1 MTVPATAHADP
12 FEVSTTDG
20 GPEIHL
26 LRTDKYKTLTLAWVL
41 ECPLDGSRGARALV
55 TDLLT
60 RGTASY
66 PDLSQLAARCEELY
80 AAEISSSASASG
92 DRQLLRFGLEV
103 VSDRFTSEPILDVA
117 VGLLEESLHRPPLED
132 GRFRADHFAQER
144 TNLVNAIEGLADD
157 KGLYAYRRLMEVM
170 HAGRPYALHPWGTA
184 DEARALTEEI
194 VRGAWSDA
202 IGLAPARLFI
212 VGDVDLEAAQ
222 KMAERLGA
230 GRTRAAPSRKRPVQV
245 AEPRE
250 TQRVRETEPLSQS
263 KLVMGYRMPE
273 PWLST
278 AAATLFGVVFGGGA
292 HSRLFK
298 RVREA
303 EGLAY
308 SCGSSV
314 LVDSGTLT
322 VQAGVDGKV
331 AGRVEE
337 LVGEELSRLAEDG
350 LPEDELEISRR
361 AQLRRLEN
369 LGDDPGS
376 VCGFRL
382 AALLSG
388 RRFVVAEAMDTVR
401 AVTRDDIVAV
411 AGAVSLDS
419 VFLLEGRG
427 S

>member
-1 MTVPATAHADP
+1 
-12 FEVSTTDG
+12 
-20 GPEIHL
+20 
-26 LRTDKYKTLTLAWVL
+26 
-41 ECPLDGSRGARALV
+41 
-55 TDLLT
+55 
-60 RGTASY
+60 
-66 PDLSQLAARCEELY
+66 
-80 AAEISSSASASG
+80 
-92 DRQLLRFGLEV
+92 
-103 VSDRFTSEPILDVA
+103 
-117 VGLLEESLHRPPLED
+117 
-132 GRFRADHFAQER
+132 
-144 TNLVNAIEGLADD
+144 
-157 KGLYAYRRLMEVM
+157 
-170 HAGRPYALHPWGTA
+170 
-184 DEARALTEEI
+184 
-194 VRGAWSDA
+194 
-202 IGLAPARLFI
+202 
-212 VGDVDLEAAQ
+212 
-222 KMAERLGA
+222 
-230 GRTRAAPSRKRPVQV
+230 
-245 AEPRE
+245 
-250 TQRVRETEPLSQS
+250 
-263 KLVMGYRMPE
+263 
-273 PWLST
+273 LST